1 MEFKAQLYLLLL
13 KPMLHF
19 LLLSFPIKSQIYAV
33 QALGSAFNHLTH
45 ASHFSATLYGSRSE
59 NVLWKEAKDFYHCKT

>member
-1 MEFKAQLYLLLL
+1 
-13 KPMLHF
+13 MLHF

-45 ASHFSATLYGSRSE
+45 ASHFSATLYGSKSE